1 MSLRVNSIDSQAL
14 TISDI
19 ALNGILR
26 DASLLLQDAA
36 IVSPAPLLPT
46 PLVSKEVQFIPAAD
60 ARLKKKSSS
69 SLYFELYEPLLPDRS
84 AEVYFRWKITD
95 LKTGSL
101 AVNAGP
107 RSAAQYVIPGNVVI
121 PIALKVDTDKL
132 RSGSYEIGIQ
142 ASDSTGRETEWRT
155 AKFEIK

>member
-1 MSLRVNSIDSQAL
+1 MDPIDSHAF

-26 DASLLLQDAA
+26 DASLLVEEASFVL
-36 IVSPAPLLPT
+36 PAPPLPT
-46 PLVSKEVQFIPAAD
+46 PLVSKGVQFIPAAD
-60 ARLKKKSSS
+60 AKLKKKSSS
-69 SLYFELYEPLLPDRS
+69 SPLYFEIYEPLLADRS
-84 AEVYFRWKITD
+84 VEVYFRLRITD

-101 AVNAGP
+101 VVNAEP

-132 RSGSYEIGIQ
+132 RRGWYEIGIQ